1 MNNGDTLQRWA
12 AIATILALAVAL
24 VALLRDTLDIKL
36 PPTFLPVGTAS
47 ISGVEA
53 AGAQPAATALA
64 RDTAAPAR
72 PTNTAAPTATPGS
85 HRLSIIRGTASS
97 KLAPEQ
103 TINGVVTYEPEK
115 AYDDNLASAWVEGV
129 AGPGIGEWLTL
140 RFERP
145 VTITRL
151 GLDIGFDRDE
161 AIFFQ
166 NHRVRRARVSFSN
179 GDEQTLEF
187 GDQRGVQYATMNH
200 GPVEWITV
208 TIEGVYTGA
217 PYDDTPIA
225 EVIAWGY
232 ETP

>member
-1 MNNGDTLQRWA
+1 MINGDTLQRWA

-24 VALLRDTLDIKL
+24 VALLRDVFGIEV
-36 PPTFLPVGTAS
+36 PRVSPTVN
-47 ISGVEA
+47 A
-53 AGAQPAATALA
+53 AGLGGTSATDAPPATPEPAG
-64 RDTAAPAR
+64 DTAAPAR
-72 PTNTAAPTATPGS
+72 PTNTPAPTATPGS
-85 HRLSIIRGTASS
+85 HRLSIMNGTASS

-103 TINGVVTYEPEK
+103 TINGVVTYEPDK
-115 AYDDNLASAWVEGV
+115 AFDDNLASAWVEGV
-129 AGPGIGEWLTL
+129 TGPGIGESLTL
-140 RFERP
+140 RFEQP

-187 GDQRGVQYATMNH
+187 DDQRGVQFTPMNH
-200 GPVEWITV
+200 GPVAWITI
-208 TIEGVYTGA
+208 TIVEVYPGSL
-217 PYDDTPIA
+217 YDDTPIA
-225 EVIAWGY
+225 EVSAWGY